1 MTPQFVGMQNDPAA
15 APGVEHDE
23 IASRPAGPG
32 PALVTC
38 VDYSPARITEQQ
50 VDNLAVFLEQ
60 HRPEWVT
67 VRWINVD
74 GLSDMDAIHALAT
87 KYELHPL
94 AVEDLLD
101 LSDRPKVEPY
111 GGDESDL
118 RARLYIVARALE
130 MNGDRLASRQISL
143 FLGHNTVLTFR
154 EAPSPVWNHIRQR
167 LRTKGSRLRNHDAS
181 FLVYSLL
188 DAIVD
193 LSFPILEIYGEQMTA
208 IDAQLLESPKRAVSQ
223 RINEIK
229 QDLLLLRWVMWP
241 MREMVALLQREPHE
255 CISDD
260 TRVYLRDL
268 HDHVVQIIEITEI
281 YRERAGNLT
290 DSYMSAVSHRMNQ
303 IMKVLTIIGT
313 IFIPLTFLAGVYGMN
328 FRHMP
333 ELEQPWAYPLFWLI
347 SLVVVIGMLAL
358 FKRQEWL

>member
-1 MTPQFVGMQNDPAA
+1 MTPQFVGMQNDPAS

-23 IASRPAGPG
+23 IASLPAGPG
-32 PALVTC
+32 PTLVTC
-38 VDYSPARITEQQ
+38 VDYSPAQIVEQQ
-50 VDNLAVFLEQ
+50 IDNLADFLGR
-60 HRPEWVT
+60 HRPEWVA

-74 GLSDMDAIHALAT
+74 GLSDMDGIHALAT

-101 LSDRPKVEPY
+101 LNDRPKVEPY
-111 GGDESDL
+111 GDDDGAL
-118 RARLYIVARALE
+118 RARLFIVARTLE
-130 MNGDRLASRQISL
+130 LADSRLASRQISF

-154 EAPSPVWNHIRQR
+154 ETPSAVWDHLRQR

-193 LSFPILEIYGEQMTA
+193 QCFPILEHYGDQMNTIEA
-208 IDAQLLESPKRAVSQ
+208 ALLDGPQRAASQ
-223 RINEIK
+223 QITEIK
-229 QDLLLLRWVMWP
+229 RDLLLLRWVMWP
-241 MREMVALLQREPHE
+241 TREMVALLQREPHE
-255 CISDD
+255 CVSDD

-281 YRERAGNLT
+281 YRERAGDLT
-290 DSYMSAVSHRMNQ
+290 GSYMSAVSNRMNQ

-333 ELEQPWAYPLFWLI
+333 ELEQPWAYPLFWLV

-358 FKRQEWL
+358 FRRKEWL

>member
-1 MTPQFVGMQNDPAA
+1 MTPQFVGMQNDPAS

-23 IASRPAGPG
+23 IASQPAGPG
-32 PALVTC
+32 PTLVTC
-38 VDYSPARITEQQ
+38 VDYSPARIGEQP
-50 VDNLAVFLEQ
+50 VDNLAGFLEQ

-74 GLSDMDAIHALAT
+74 GLSDMDAVHALAA

-101 LSDRPKVEPY
+101 LNDRPKVEPY
-111 GGDESDL
+111 GDDENSF
-118 RARLYIVARALE
+118 RARLFIVARTLE
-130 MNGDRLASRQISL
+130 LDDGRLASRQISF

-154 EAPSPVWNHIRQR
+154 EGPSDVWDHLRQR
-167 LRTKGSRLRNHDAS
+167 LRTKGSRLRTHDAS

-193 LSFPILEIYGEQMTA
+193 QCFPVLEHYGDQMNA
-208 IDAQLLESPKRAVSQ
+208 IEAVLLDSADRAASQ
-223 RINEIK
+223 QINEIK
-229 QDLLLLRWVMWP
+229 HDLLLLRWVMWP
-241 MREMVALLQREPHE
+241 TREMVALLQREPHE
-255 CISDD
+255 CVSDD

-281 YRERAGNLT
+281 YRERAGDLT
-290 DSYMSAVSHRMNQ
+290 DSYMSAVSNRMNQ

-333 ELEQPWAYPLFWLI
+333 ELEQPWAYPLFWLV
-347 SLVVVIGMLAL
+347 SLVVVIGMLVM
-358 FKRQEWL
+358 FRRKEWL